1 MPIKLARKL
10 QNMVCNF
17 VYSAEAQNNILFG
30 DINSPDIDDEKAAI
44 YFGRADTV
52 TQIGFSYF
60 SIDEILEDILF
71 DNKPYLVN
79 KQLIEK
85 TFKNIRS
92 SAGSTLLPIYKYVK
106 ALGYDWDDIP
116 SKYNIIDGYDDPDIR
131 PTSSDKKNYIKKGI
145 TFHSIKEI
153 EEKFLSIFS
162 LKLSL

>member
-60 SIDEILEDILF
+60 SIDEILEDIL
-71 DNKPYLVN
+71 
-79 KQLIEK
+79 LI
-85 TFKNIRS
+85 TNRI
-92 SAGSTLLPIYKYVK
+92 
-106 ALGYDWDDIP
+106 
-116 SKYNIIDGYDDPDIR
+116 
-131 PTSSDKKNYIKKGI
+131 
-145 TFHSIKEI
+145 
-153 EEKFLSIFS
+153 LSINN
-162 LKLSL
+162 